1 MEKKTLLDILN
12 GKDIHAVCGG
22 KGTCGKCKVRA
33 EGELSAVTA
42 AERKFLTAAEL
53 ADGIR
58 LACMVYPEGE
68 YTVSVINETAMQI
81 QTQSMTNL
89 REISPLDGEYGIAV
103 DIGTTTVAVY
113 LCDLKSGEIAQTAAF
128 KNPQSAY
135 GADVITRIGYIKE
148 NNALEVLR
156 DVIID
161 GINKVIADFNIE
173 REKIN
178 AAVIAA
184 NTTMEHVFAGL
195 DPTGIAN
202 APFTPTSLFG
212 DTMAGLDSKLA
223 IADNATVYM
232 MPCFSAYVGGDIAT
246 GLAATDVDIS
256 DETVLYIDVGTNGEI
271 ALGNKNKL
279 DVCSTAAGPAFEGAK
294 IEMGMSGVNGA
305 ISKVWIDDGQVQF
318 NVIGDVKPIG
328 ICGSGLIDAVAVM
341 LELGVIDET
350 GRLNEPFYL
359 DKTNGIYI
367 SGADIR
373 ELQLAKA
380 AISAGILTLAEIT
393 GQEIDKVIVAGGFG
407 SFMNPENACKIG
419 LIPSEFRDIITSV
432 GNTAGIGAVYYL
444 LSGEIRE
451 RINNISDNVSYTELS
466 GNMIFMDKFI
476 EQMYFEE

>member
-1 MEKKTLLDILN
+1 MENKTLLDILK
-12 GKDIHAVCGG
+12 GEDINSVCGG

-33 EGELSAVTA
+33 EGKLSAITA
-42 AERKFLTAAEL
+42 AEREFLTAAEL
-53 ADGIR
+53 AGGIR

-68 YTVSVINETAMQI
+68 YTVSVINDIAMQI

-113 LCDLKSGEIAQTAAF
+113 LCDLKSGVIAQTAAF

-148 NNALEVLR
+148 NNALDVLR

-161 GINKVIADFNIE
+161 GINNVIADFNIE

-178 AAVIAA
+178 SAVIAG
-184 NTTMEHVFAGL
+184 NTTMEHIFAGL

-202 APFTPTSLFG
+202 APFTPASLFG
-212 DTMAGLDSKLA
+212 DTMMGADSKLA
-223 IADNATVYM
+223 IAENATVYM

-246 GLAATDVDIS
+246 GLVASDVDIS
-256 DETVLYIDVGTNGEI
+256 EETILYIDVGTNGEI
-271 ALGNKNKL
+271 ALGNKHKL
-279 DVCSTAAGPAFEGAK
+279 DVCSAAAGPAFEGAK
-294 IEMGMSGVNGA
+294 IEKGMSGVNGA
-305 ISKVWIDDGQVQF
+305 ISKVWIEDGHVQF
-318 NVIGDVKPIG
+318 NVIGDVEPIG

-350 GRLNEPFYL
+350 GRLDEPFYL

-393 GQEIDKVIVAGGFG
+393 GKYIDKVVVAGGFG
-407 SFMNPENACKIG
+407 SFMNPKNACKIG
-419 LIPSEFRDIITSV
+419 LIPSEFRDIISSV

-451 RINNISDNVSYTELS
+451 RINNISANVSYTELS
-466 GNMIFMDKFI
+466 GNVIFMDNFI